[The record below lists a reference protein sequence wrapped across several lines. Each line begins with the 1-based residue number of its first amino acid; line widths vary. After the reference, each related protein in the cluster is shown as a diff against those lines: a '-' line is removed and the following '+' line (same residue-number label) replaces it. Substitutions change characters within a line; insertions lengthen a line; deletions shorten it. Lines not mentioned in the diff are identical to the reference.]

1 MDIILAI
8 VIFILVLAFESLG
21 GVLFDLSFFRWHS
34 FISKLVVAFLAGF
47 IVFVIF
53 TERIPMVQ
61 QRVAVIIVS
70 LLLIYANLFLGKK
83 IEEPEKKGKEYNRNE
98 G

>member
-8 VIFILVLAFESLG
+8 VTFVLVLAFESLG
-21 GVLFDLSFFRWHS
+21 GVLFNFAFFRWHS
-34 FISKLVVAFLAGF
+34 FVSKLVTAFLAGF

-70 LLLIYANLFLGKK
+70 LLLVYANLFLGKK
-83 IEEPEKKGKEYNRNE
+83 KEEIEEKEKK
-98 G
+98 

>member
-8 VIFILVLAFESLG
+8 VIFVLILAFESLG
-21 GVLFDLSFFRWHS
+21 GVLFDFAFFRWHS

-53 TERIPMVQ
+53 TPRIPMVQ

-83 IEEPEKKGKEYNRNE
+83 KEETEEGEKEYNRNE
-98 G
+98 D